1 MVAIPISAGGPSSTG
16 ARHQPPSAAA
26 RSCPRIAKFIF
37 LVSFFD
43 ATVTNLPLAFPGRG
57 QTCLCGR
64 SKKDFP
70 ADDRYTRARS
80 PIALSA
86 GFGVGT
92 CVIVYSW
99 SPSFTT
105 APLAF
110 PHRRPADSP
119 PPARTFLPCNGSVQ
133 APTWNPSRPIE
144 NLRDAHLAP
153 DRLPD
158 SLCMCPMQSTSHSRI
173 QTLARHTE
181 IKSTAWNGIRLQWP
195 SFRDDYTGPIGMNGR
210 FNPLFEDEDWIQ
222 CEIEEYARS
231 GGGVGTAW
239 YDTHLIDYYS
249 QNTPCEF
256 QSYGKAGYNKDAK
269 PVPTVEYGRVENIVR
284 IAHDAAPMPPT

>member
-119 PPARTFLPCNGSVQ
+119 RPHLPCNGSVQ

-144 NLRDAHLAP
+144 NLRDVHVIS
-153 DRLPD
+153 R
-158 SLCMCPMQSTSHSRI
+158 QSVVYTVQLSHKYASSPPTACLTLYACVQCNPPRIPASKPSRA
-173 QTLARHTE
+173 TPRSSRRH
-181 IKSTAWNGIRLQWP
+181 
-195 SFRDDYTGPIGMNGR
+195 
-210 FNPLFEDEDWIQ
+210 
-222 CEIEEYARS
+222 
-231 GGGVGTAW
+231 GTAFDFNVLTFKHHKTSIPTTVAHSNIPVQDGKKIPLTQFTAYFGRRLGW
-239 YDTHLIDYYS
+239 WQVTSDGAAK
-249 QNTPCEF
+249 F
-256 QSYGKAGYNKDAK
+256 Q
-269 PVPTVEYGRVENIVR
+269 EERR
-284 IAHDAAPMPPT
+284 L